1 MYLQSEIVISK
12 SIFSR
17 SRSQSNTLFAI
28 LHILKI
34 KFGVYEYNNYICTS
48 NYNVK
53 FQNLHFMD
61 LVSRLKQYL
70 DSRQIS
76 VTQFA
81 DECSIP
87 RPTGSQL
94 LAGRNKKVSDE
105 IISKI
110 HTAYPDLSIVWLM
123 FGEGDMVTG
132 ANIEISEP
140 QKPAEIRFESEH
152 QPEVQTDSLQ
162 KSYIEQVQENSP
174 EKIHEIDESSYA
186 GNTFSFSSN
195 PPASQSTPSN
205 IDISSPSAPSTSE
218 NGKDSITVTPGKG
231 KRVTGIV
238 VYYDDS
244 TYESF
249 IPDPNHR
256 HPFMR

>member
-1 MYLQSEIVISK
+1 
-12 SIFSR
+12 
-17 SRSQSNTLFAI
+17 
-28 LHILKI
+28 
-34 KFGVYEYNNYICTS
+34 
-48 NYNVK
+48 
-53 FQNLHFMD
+53 MD

-76 VTQFA
+76 ITQFA
-81 DECSIP
+81 DECGIP

-110 HTAYPDLSIVWLM
+110 HAAYPDLNIVWLM

-140 QKPAEIRFESEH
+140 QNSRISPAQQQQQADNQTLDFEIDFNENSSQNSSEKIQAPIPVPEAPATFTFASPAEPPVPPTPGSRPAET
-152 QPEVQTDSLQ
+152 PDT
-162 KSYIEQVQENSP
+162 P
-174 EKIHEIDESSYA
+174 DE
-186 GNTFSFSSN
+186 
-195 PPASQSTPSN
+195 
-205 IDISSPSAPSTSE
+205 
-218 NGKDSITVTPGKG
+218 DSITLTPGKG

-238 VYYDDS
+238 VYYDDC

-249 IPDPNHR
+249 IPDPNHG

>member
-1 MYLQSEIVISK
+1 
-12 SIFSR
+12 
-17 SRSQSNTLFAI
+17 
-28 LHILKI
+28 
-34 KFGVYEYNNYICTS
+34 
-48 NYNVK
+48 
-53 FQNLHFMD
+53 MD

-76 VTQFA
+76 ITQFA

-105 IISKI
+105 IIGKI
-110 HTAYPDLSIVWLM
+110 HAAYPELSIIWLM
-123 FGEGDMVTG
+123 FGEGNMVTG
-132 ANIEISEP
+132 VNIEISEP
-140 QKPAEIRFESEH
+140 QKQETAGDDGTYT
-152 QPEVQTDSLQ
+152 TDQQQYNNSN
-162 KSYIEQVQENSP
+162 SYIEHISENQS
-174 EKIHEIDESSYA
+174 EKFHDINESSYGYHEEMTNTPCATSVNETLA
-186 GNTFSFSSN
+186 GNTFSFSPN
-195 PPASQSTPSN
+195 PPTSQ
-205 IDISSPSAPSTSE
+205 IEAKVSPTTSE
-218 NGKDSITVTPGKG
+218 TEKDSITVTPGKG

-249 IPDPNHR
+249 IPDPSHR

>member
-1 MYLQSEIVISK
+1 
-12 SIFSR
+12 
-17 SRSQSNTLFAI
+17 
-28 LHILKI
+28 
-34 KFGVYEYNNYICTS
+34 
-48 NYNVK
+48 
-53 FQNLHFMD
+53 MD
-61 LVSRLKQYL
+61 LVSRLKHYL

-81 DECSIP
+81 DECAIP

-110 HTAYPDLSIVWLM
+110 HTAYPDLNIVWLM
-123 FGEGDMVTG
+123 FGEGNMVTN

-140 QKPAEIRFESEH
+140 QNEPKNEFFAEEHPTDQPIDFSLDFNESLQPEAAEKNQATTSANTFTFASPAEPVSASEETEAPI
-152 QPEVQTDSLQ
+152 QPE
-162 KSYIEQVQENSP
+162 KE
-174 EKIHEIDESSYA
+174 
-186 GNTFSFSSN
+186 
-195 PPASQSTPSN
+195 PAEP
-205 IDISSPSAPSTSE
+205 
-218 NGKDSITVTPGKG
+218 DSITLTTGKG

-238 VYYDDS
+238 VYYDDC

-249 IPDPNHR
+249 IPDPNHG

>member
-1 MYLQSEIVISK
+1 
-12 SIFSR
+12 
-17 SRSQSNTLFAI
+17 
-28 LHILKI
+28 
-34 KFGVYEYNNYICTS
+34 
-48 NYNVK
+48 
-53 FQNLHFMD
+53 MD
-61 LVSRLKQYL
+61 LVSRLKHYL

-81 DECSIP
+81 DECAIP

-110 HTAYPDLSIVWLM
+110 HTAYPDLNIVWLM
-123 FGEGDMVTG
+123 FGEGNMVTN

-140 QKPAEIRFESEH
+140 QNEPKNEIFAEEHPTDQPIDFSLDFNESLQPETAEKNQATTSANTFTFASPAEPVSASEEAESPI
-152 QPEVQTDSLQ
+152 QPE
-162 KSYIEQVQENSP
+162 KE
-174 EKIHEIDESSYA
+174 
-186 GNTFSFSSN
+186 
-195 PPASQSTPSN
+195 PAE
-205 IDISSPSAPSTSE
+205 A
-218 NGKDSITVTPGKG
+218 DSITLTTGKG

-238 VYYDDS
+238 VYYDDC

-249 IPDPNHR
+249 IPDPNHG

>member
-1 MYLQSEIVISK
+1 MQFPPFSKLNLEFTNIIV
-12 SIFSR
+12 
-17 SRSQSNTLFAI
+17 TFAHRI
-28 LHILKI
+28 TKWN
-34 KFGVYEYNNYICTS
+34 FT
-48 NYNVK
+48 
-53 FQNLHFMD
+53 NLHFMD

-123 FGEGDMVTG
+123 FGEGDMATN
-132 ANIEISEP
+132 ANIEFSEP
-140 QKPAEIRFESEH
+140 QKPAETDVENIHIAEI
-152 QPEVQTDSLQ
+152 QTNNQ
-162 KSYIEQVQENSP
+162 TESYIEPRQENLA
-174 EKIHEIDESSYA
+174 EKIPEIDESSYA
-186 GNTFSFSSN
+186 GNTFSFSPN
-195 PPASQSTPSN
+195 PPASRIEATVSQTGQQAEP
-205 IDISSPSAPSTSE
+205 E
-218 NGKDSITVTPGKG
+218 KDSITVTPGKG

-249 IPDPNHR
+249 IPDPNHH